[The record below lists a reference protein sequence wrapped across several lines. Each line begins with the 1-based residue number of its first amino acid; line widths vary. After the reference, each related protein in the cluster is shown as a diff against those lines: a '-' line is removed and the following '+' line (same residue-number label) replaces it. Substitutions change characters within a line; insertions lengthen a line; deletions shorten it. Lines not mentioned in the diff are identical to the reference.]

1 MSFPF
6 KGMDPLYMNWRVLA
20 VTTCFD
26 FFCDIFSLFISI
38 FLSLPVSC
46 HYYIYIYCTLG
57 ERVWHQPLTPLLL
70 AFIRYDFLNLY
81 SSTLMWNRTHMC
93 SLFSQLPLVCLTV
106 LYRVCHF
113 SFPNKTNKTILI
125 GYNQDA
131 ESLACDIGDV
141 LCIVLHPL
149 APEAHPP
156 PSGGGEGRKGW
167 EGGRE
172 EPEQCTQDSKFPSLC
187 SSSVEEGVLGVLST
201 G

>member
-1 MSFPF
+1 
-6 KGMDPLYMNWRVLA
+6 
-20 VTTCFD
+20 
-26 FFCDIFSLFISI
+26 
-38 FLSLPVSC
+38 
-46 HYYIYIYCTLG
+46 
-57 ERVWHQPLTPLLL
+57 
-70 AFIRYDFLNLY
+70 
-81 SSTLMWNRTHMC
+81 MC

-167 EGGRE
+167 EGGAGRAGAVHPRLKVSLALFQLGGRRSLRCALNWLRLTHRSQGRQGW
-172 EPEQCTQDSKFPSLC
+172 EPSCRARIFCD
-187 SSSVEEGVLGVLST
+187 VLIVIPIISFSFQLIT
-201 G
+201 GINS